1 MDEFI
6 EEDVDPDA
14 EREIDAALNAGRP
27 HEVCFGEILGE
38 YNDVFEKRQLPTRPV
53 TESNGWK
60 LVPLYSN
67 EVLDGWGVAFV
78 GVKGQRVKLLSL
90 RTETGHG
97 FNPTKF
103 IFQEALADA
112 VERAKRHP

>member
-1 MDEFI
+1 MDEFV

-14 EREIDAALNAGRP
+14 DREIDAALEAGRP

-38 YNDVFEKRQLPTRPV
+38 YNDVFAKNELPTRAV

-67 EVLDGWGVAFV
+67 GVLDGWGVAFI
-78 GVKGQRVKLLSL
+78 GVKVKRVKLLSL
-90 RTETGHG
+90 RTEKGQG
-97 FNPTKF
+97 LSSNY
-103 IFQEALADA
+103 IFQDALSDA
-112 VERAKRHP
+112 VERARRHP